1 MGKECAAEMGLS
13 ARMKAFGVSK
23 ALDYLERDPDA
34 NLPKLLDWMDTFGGE
49 RLDPAYRLVIER
61 AMSDPDNNWYRLIK
75 SMYSD
80 IDNRVLK
87 KIFENFI
94 VHANI
99 MDWPRR
105 SAQGGWPEGEAP
117 WSVFIDPTAPCRMDC
132 RGCGATI
139 YGVRPEMEFDG
150 LDEAVEVRKAR
161 GTHLFIFVGGDPM
174 GQEQGMI
181 ALCNKHTDCVFA
193 VFTRPERITV
203 EMAEDMLRV
212 RNLFPAIQADEDPE
226 GAEKAMALLRK
237 RKLPFGVAYR
247 CTGDNAEQAATEEFY
262 DRAIGQGA
270 KFCWFF
276 TCPAFGDAPP
286 ATSAQLAGVH
296 QRVRAM
302 RRVKPLLSLDFW
314 DKPSLSS
321 VAQETVQEGSGI

>member
-1 MGKECAAEMGLS
+1 MGLS

-49 RLDPAYRLVIER
+49 RLDPAYRLVIKR

-212 RNLFPAIQADEDPE
+212 RNLFPAIQVDVDPQDAQRAADLMK
-226 GAEKAMALLRK
+226 GK
-237 RKLPFGVAYR
+237 KLPFGVACR
-247 CTGDNAEQAATEEFY
+247 CTADNADRVATDEYY
-262 DRAIGQGA
+262 DRIIGSGA

-276 TCPAFGDAPP
+276 TCPAYGGPAAP
-286 ATSAQLAGVH
+286 TQVQLLDLH
-296 QRVRAM
+296 
-302 RRVKPLLSLDFW
+302 RRVKEFRSTKPLLTLDFW
-314 DKPSLSS
+314 DGPSPS
-321 VAQETVQEGSGI
+321 AAPQGGS